1 MHGASG
7 WYFVVGKQLQW
18 GYTSTAAATFPI
30 SFANAPYVAL
40 ATEYVSY
47 SVNGNT
53 FLPSGASKTQIT
65 FWNTER
71 AKRYIVLGS

>member
-1 MHGASG
+1 MFFITYLLANDG
-7 WYFVVGKQLQW
+7 QW

-40 ATEYVSY
+40 VTEYVSY